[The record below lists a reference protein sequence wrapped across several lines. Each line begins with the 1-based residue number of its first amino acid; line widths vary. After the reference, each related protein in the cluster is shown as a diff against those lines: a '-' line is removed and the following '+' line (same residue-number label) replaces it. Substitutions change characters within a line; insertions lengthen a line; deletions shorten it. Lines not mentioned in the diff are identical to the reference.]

1 LRFQLQNVK
10 VFFKDWRSIVLISV
24 LAGVA
29 GWIFSRLV
37 MVNPAILGDEYLY
50 SINARHA
57 APWDPSPAGDFSN
70 YLFNLAYSSTN
81 LCGDAFYTCGKILN
95 LIFFI
100 GFLIVIFIIAVRF
113 LNYWVSLAFT
123 VAAGLSPIS
132 VYTSMFLP
140 ESMYFFM
147 LSLVFLSVLKA
158 AESYAWRDWGLVGV
172 LIGVAS
178 LVKPHAWLSAI
189 AIGIFLVVLGLTQTR
204 HRFNPLFKAVGAI
217 SLGAILG
224 RIVIGFAVAGP
235 RALDFFGSYVTAD
248 TISQVTSGTTGDAG
262 GEAQTSAV
270 GTSPMNGL
278 ISLFG
283 TQLNVHVLTVV
294 ALMGIAIIG
303 LIVGI
308 VELIKTRR
316 LSPVT
321 SLSLFM
327 FIWLVSM
334 VIEIV
339 MFTGWITGGGDDHT
353 DRILSRYYDFLY
365 VFVPL
370 AGLVALSAKQES
382 KTSVY
387 VRLPLA
393 GIFLVLLT
401 PAFTGFFGG
410 LEIQIAD
417 APNLAGL
424 VVNADVFNAVAMIGF
439 VSLLVFSFIP
449 RFTPWVF
456 ALMLPLSMVAT
467 GYVAQDQYRNF
478 RGELN
483 SQDRAGQFLNATLS
497 ANDVAATWVIGTSR
511 FQATNV
517 AIWADSA
524 LLKYDLYGPESVLE
538 TSAAPAGTLFILA
551 TGGVSVIGDFERVI
565 EGDGFTLYE
574 LGSRS

>member
-1 LRFQLQNVK
+1 MKNLK
-10 VFFKDWRSIVLISV
+10 AFFKDWRSFALIAA

-29 GWIFSRLV
+29 GWVFSRV
-37 MVNPAILGDEYLY
+37 NTVNPAILGDEYLY

-70 YLFNLAYSSTN
+70 YLYNLVYSSTN
-81 LCGDAFYTCGKILN
+81 LCGEAFYTCGKILN

-113 LNYWVSLAFT
+113 LNYWVALAFT

-147 LSLVFLSVLKA
+147 ISLVFLAVLKA
-158 AESYAWRDWGLVGV
+158 ATSYAWRDWGLVGV

-189 AIGIFLVVLGLTQTR
+189 AIGIFLVVLGLTQAR
-204 HRFNPLFKAVGAI
+204 HRYKPLFKAVGAV

-224 RIVIGFAVAGP
+224 RVVVGFAVAGP
-235 RALDFFGSYVTAD
+235 KALDFFGIYLNTR
-248 TISQVTSGTTGDAG
+248 IL
-262 GEAQTSAV
+262 GEVVEGVPAQTAEAASPV
-270 GTSPMNGL
+270 GTSPMNGV

-283 TQLNVHVLTVV
+283 TQLNVHVLTLV
-294 ALMGIAIIG
+294 ALIGIAIIG
-303 LIVGI
+303 LVVGL
-308 VELIKTRR
+308 VELIRTKQLT
-316 LSPVT
+316 PVT

-327 FIWLVSM
+327 FIWLVTL

-353 DRILSRYYDFLY
+353 GRVLSRYYDFLF

-370 AGLVALSAKQES
+370 AGLIALSS
-382 KTSVY
+382 KFAAETKVWI
-387 VRLPLA
+387 RIPLA
-393 GIFLVLLT
+393 GLFLVLLT
-401 PAFTGFFGG
+401 PAFTGFFGS

-424 VVNADVFNAVAMIGF
+424 VVNLDVFNAVAMIGF
-439 VSLLVFSFIP
+439 LALLVFAFQP
-449 RFTPWVF
+449 RFSPWVF
-456 ALMLPLSMVAT
+456 ALLLPATMIAT
-467 GYVAQDQYRNF
+467 GYTIQSEYQLIRGEDNAQDLAGKY
-478 RGELN
+478 LN
-483 SQDRAGQFLNATLS
+483 QNLS
-497 ANDVAATWVIGTSR
+497 EAEVDATWIIATSR
-511 FQATNV
+511 FEATNV

-524 LLKYDLYGPESVLE
+524 TVKYDLFAPGGVLDTSLIPEGSEYV
-538 TSAAPAGTLFILA
+538 LA
-551 TGGVSVIGDFERVI
+551 TGGLSVVGDFEETI
-565 EGDGFTLYE
+565 NGDGYILYK
-574 LGSRS
+574 LK